1 MLGFFGIW
9 VLGFGFWDFG
19 MAQGYRPD
27 RVGDQIRQELSEI
40 LSRGEVHDP
49 GIGFI
54 TLTRV
59 QVTADLQLARVF
71 YTSLGDPAA
80 RKETARALTRAT
92 GFFRRQIGARL
103 QLRRVPELEFRF
115 DESIAH
121 QDRIEQILRDIHE
134 EDAQRA
140 AEHESPASDTGFPNP
155 DPGSRQNDDRDRG

>member
-1 MLGFFGIW
+1 
-9 VLGFGFWDFG
+9 

-59 QVTADLQLARVF
+59 RVSPDLQMARVF
-71 YTSLGDPAA
+71 YTSLGDEKA
-80 RKETARALTRAT
+80 RKETSRALQRAT
-92 GFFRRQIGARL
+92 GFFRRQIGSRL

-140 AEHESPASDTGFPNP
+140 AESCD
-155 DPGSRQNDDRDRG
+155 DDDRDRG

>member
-1 MLGFFGIW
+1 
-9 VLGFGFWDFG
+9 

-71 YTSLGDPAA
+71 YTSLGDPTA

-140 AEHESPASDTGFPNP
+140 AQRESPLDAESGSPIP
-155 DPGSRQNDDRDRG
+155 DPGSHRDDDRDRG